1 MDKNYYDLL
10 GVSKGATTDEIKKAY
25 RKLAHQHHP
34 DKAGGDE
41 AKFKEINQA
50 YQVLS
55 DDSKRKQYDQFG
67 QTFSGASGASSG
79 GGQQGQGFGGFDFS
93 GFQGFGG
100 QNGGFEFEG
109 GFEDI
114 FSDIFG
120 GNRGGGGRRKAKG
133 QDIQVDI
140 EISFEEMV
148 NGVDKTVELY
158 KRVTCDHCDG
168 NGNEPG
174 TAKKTCATCGGTGKV
189 RKTTNSFFGS
199 FAQVV
204 TCSDCQGEGMRF
216 ESKCRKCGGD
226 GRVKENKKIN
236 ISIPAGIDEGQS
248 ISVDGQGEAG
258 ARGAHPGDLFVQIH
272 VKKHPKFVRK
282 NNDVLSTEFIP
293 FSMAVLGGKI
303 EIETVKEKLLLK
315 IPAGTASGE
324 IFRIKGAGVPDV
336 HGRGIGNHLVTI
348 VVKVPRSLSR
358 DQKNLLEKLQ
368 DQGI

>member
-25 RKLAHQHHP
+25 RKLAHKHHP

-55 DDSKRKQYDQFG
+55 DDSKRQQYDQFG
-67 QTFSGASGASSG
+67 QTFEGAGRSSG
-79 GGQQGQGFGGFDFS
+79 GGQGQGFGGFDFS

-100 QNGGFEFEG
+100 QNGFEFEG

-114 FSDIFG
+114 FADIFG
-120 GNRGGGGRRKAKG
+120 GSRSSATGRRKAKG

-140 EISFEEMV
+140 EITFAEMV
-148 NGVDKTVELY
+148 AGADKEVELY
-158 KRVTCDHCDG
+158 KRVACDRCHAE
-168 NGNEPG
+168 GNEPG
-174 TAKKTCATCGGTGKV
+174 SSKKTCSACGGAGKV

-204 TCSDCQGEGMRF
+204 TCTECQGEGVVY
-216 ESKCRKCGGD
+216 EKKCGKCGGD
-226 GRVKENKKIN
+226 GRVKESKKIK
-236 ISIPAGIDEGQS
+236 ISIPAGIDDGQS
-248 ISVDGQGEAG
+248 ISLEGQGEAG
-258 ARGAHPGDLFVQIH
+258 GRGARAGDLYVLIH
-272 VKKHPKFVRK
+272 LKKHSKFVRK
-282 NNDVLSTEFIP
+282 NNDILSTEFIP

-348 VVKVPRSLSR
+348 VVKVPRNLSR
-358 DQKNLLEKLQ
+358 EQKNLLEKLQ